1 MRTMVLVYLPIY
13 LQNWVIL
20 DRANV
25 GIHIPAPWFAYG
37 NWFFQLLTDFY
48 ERDPMDPRF
57 EFEHA
62 HKLTV
67 CYWKWPFFSE
77 FSNGDF
83 PVRFLYVYHFG
94 YLSGSV
100 GSKKSSVNHHF
111 LSKKCQTWRVG
122 TAISMDIVGFQFRV
136 WGNAL
141 ELRMCMR
148 FLLRLKH
155 PRLKRLPR
163 EEKKCSRRV
172 MSLSEIPRKFYRN
185 WM

>member
-1 MRTMVLVYLPIY
+1 MKGT
-13 LQNWVIL
+13 
-20 DRANV
+20 
-25 GIHIPAPWFAYG
+25 PWTPG
-37 NWFFQLLTDFY
+37 S
-48 ERDPMDPRF
+48 

-83 PVRFLYVYHFG
+83 PVRFWYVYHFG

-122 TAISMDIVGFQFRV
+122 TAISMDIVGFQFSSLRKCLGIAHVHAFSSPAEAPSLEASPRV
-136 WGNAL
+136 RKKSAL
-141 ELRMCMR
+141 EGWWVCRKYQEILSKLDVAIFWLRSCCN
-148 FLLRLKH
+148 RLCQ
-155 PRLKRLPR
+155 LKRPTKPNVCIYCWRWMLR
-163 EEKKCSRRV
+163 DMFSR
-172 MSLSEIPRKFYRN
+172 YQ
-185 WM
+185 